1 MEFPMKI
8 FVLMILEVNFRFIF
22 FKKFLV
28 YLLLICFSSCDTFIK
43 EEITGS
49 VYGTTYKIQYYVES
63 YEGFNF
69 SKQIDSIFDEIDFSM
84 STYKSN
90 SIISRINKNEVLEID
105 NHFLIVFKSS
115 KEFYKFL

>member
-1 MEFPMKI
+1 MKI
-8 FVLMILEVNFRFIF
+8 FALMILGVNLRLIF
-22 FKKFLV
+22 SKKFLV

-105 NHFLIVFKSS
+105 NHFLND
-115 KEFYKFL
+115 

>member
-1 MEFPMKI
+1 MKI

-49 VYGTTYKIQYYVES
+49 VYGTTYKKLTVS
-63 YEGFNF
+63 TVKTFLAD
-69 SKQIDSIFDEIDFSM
+69 SK
-84 STYKSN
+84 KSN
-90 SIISRINKNEVLEID
+90 
-105 NHFLIVFKSS
+105 FKI
-115 KEFYKFL
+115 